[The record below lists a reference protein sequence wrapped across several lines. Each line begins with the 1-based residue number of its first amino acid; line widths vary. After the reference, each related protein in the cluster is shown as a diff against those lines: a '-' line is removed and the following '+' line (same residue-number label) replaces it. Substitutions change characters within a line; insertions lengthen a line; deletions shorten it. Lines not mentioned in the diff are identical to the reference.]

1 MLALPTTATHRECKS
16 RVASLFTA
24 TTIFFL
30 VAGLCGCHGTSATRT
45 TEFPVPA
52 NIVLSPAEIVSL
64 DIGAIQSFTATPQN
78 AQKAAITEP
87 VSFASTNTAVVTIA
101 DNGLAC
107 AGSWDSLSNPQICTP
122 GRVGVAQVT
131 ANTKG
136 VSSPPTSVY
145 VHQHVDSITV
155 TPVTA
160 TLQDF
165 TSPTDCGLGA
175 GVIGLSKDQSAAFQA
190 AAFSRGVDIT
200 STVGAFAWQTLNAN
214 VAAIISA
221 GLSNPITGLLAGQAK
236 VTAHTPG
243 TTSIFAS
250 VSNVNSMPVDFTTC
264 PVQSITLTANGSITG
279 PIVVK
284 KGASTPITPTVVD
297 TQGNAIT
304 GIPLTWCSSD
314 PASVSVGSN
323 NCSTN
328 TGTSV
333 SASTPLIGGGS
344 VMASCTPPNCN
355 IGLQIG
361 PQTVLPIYPQN
372 ALQVVVTPGTSTT
385 VQTTT
390 VFVSTTDC
398 DHMPGITT
406 GCNTAVLP
414 IDTSKNTVG
423 SPVSLPATP
432 NSLLFNR
439 QGTKAFLGTN
449 SGLFGTRGLMVVNA
463 SGNPPSVS
471 AFIKAAPGKVLAVA
485 PDGNHVIVSD
495 TADTPKQ
502 VFVVD
507 TSSNTTVSLQ
517 IAGATAADFSPDS
530 LKAYI
535 LAGDT
540 LHVYSALESLKSI
553 ALSAAARDVSFLS
566 NGAFAYLAG
575 GDPAG
580 VSARAVCDD
589 SAASSPVN
597 TPTTPPFIRGLPDGN
612 VLAVDSPGVDLITPT
627 TTPGTLPDLCPPGV
641 SNTIGS
647 FNLGQGSFVASQL
660 LVSADGARAYVVPS
674 NLASV
679 LVFNILSRT
688 SFAISI
694 AGNAIPLQ
702 ATLTLDG
709 NLLYVAAS
717 DGTVHVLDTQT
728 AADIQQVTLP
738 ISSETQPNG
747 LCTGVPVACKP
758 NLIAARP

>member
-1 MLALPTTATHRECKS
+1 
-16 RVASLFTA
+16 
-24 TTIFFL
+24 
-30 VAGLCGCHGTSATRT
+30 
-45 TEFPVPA
+45 
-52 NIVLSPAEIVSL
+52 
-64 DIGAIQSFTATPQN
+64 
-78 AQKAAITEP
+78 
-87 VSFASTNTAVVTIA
+87 
-101 DNGLAC
+101 
-107 AGSWDSLSNPQICTP
+107 
-122 GRVGVAQVT
+122 
-131 ANTKG
+131 
-136 VSSPPTSVY
+136 
-145 VHQHVDSITV
+145 
-155 TPVTA
+155 
-160 TLQDF
+160 
-165 TSPTDCGLGA
+165 
-175 GVIGLSKDQSAAFQA
+175 
-190 AAFSRGVDIT
+190 
-200 STVGAFAWQTLNAN
+200 
-214 VAAIISA
+214 
-221 GLSNPITGLLAGQAK
+221 
-236 VTAHTPG
+236 
-243 TTSIFAS
+243 
-250 VSNVNSMPVDFTTC
+250 
-264 PVQSITLTANGSITG
+264 
-279 PIVVK
+279 VVK

-385 VQTTT
+385 AQTTL

-406 GCNTAVLP
+406 GCHTAVLP
-414 IDTSKNTVG
+414 VETSKNTVG
-423 SPVSLPATP
+423 SPISLPATP

-449 SGLFGTRGLMVVNA
+449 SGLFGTRGLMVLNA
-463 SGNPPSVS
+463 SGSPPSVS

-485 PDGNHVIVSD
+485 PDGNRIIVSN
-495 TADTPKQ
+495 TVDTPNQ

-507 TSSNTTVSLQ
+507 TSSSATVNLQ
-517 IAGATAADFSPDS
+517 IAGATAADFSPDG

-540 LHVYSALESLKSI
+540 LYVYSSLGPLKSI
-553 ALSAAARDVSFLS
+553 PLNASARDVSFLS
-566 NGAFAYLAG
+566 NGTFAYLAG

-728 AADIQQVTLP
+728 PADVQQLTLP